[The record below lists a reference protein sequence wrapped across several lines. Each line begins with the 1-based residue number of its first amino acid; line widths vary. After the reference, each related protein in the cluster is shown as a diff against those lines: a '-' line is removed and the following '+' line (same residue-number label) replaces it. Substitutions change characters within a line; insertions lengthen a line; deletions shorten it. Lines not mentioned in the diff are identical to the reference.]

1 MHCIFCIIII
11 YQLAYFL
18 PVCICGMD
26 TILMPPLTTAF
37 PEPFY
42 FHSITIRLR
51 HANILMQIEEIAKN
65 KKFCTIIILADQVLE
80 IV

>member
-1 MHCIFCIIII
+1 MHCIFCI

-18 PVCICGMD
+18 PVCICGID
-26 TILMPPLTTAF
+26 KFLTPPLTTAF

-42 FHSITIRLR
+42 FHSITIKLS

-65 KKFCTIIILADQVLE
+65 KKFYTK
-80 IV
+80 